1 MSLCSVSGTER
12 APEHFHFSRIYCPG
26 ERGLSGRSY
35 RRDNTERIETVSQAS
50 AAAPK
55 IASEPNH
62 LQRAVFEKNKCPDT
76 SQLEKPPEKLIKIE
90 KIIVLERSFSQKE
103 DWA

>member
-50 AAAPK
+50 AAAPQ
-55 IASEPNH
+55 IASEPND
-62 LQRAVFEKNKCPDT
+62 LQRAVFEKNKCPDA
-76 SQLEKPPEKLIKIE
+76 SQLEKPPEE
-90 KIIVLERSFSQKE
+90 YQDREDYNFRSFSQKE
-103 DWA
+103 NWA